1 MKKPIDTPH
10 APKPIGPF
18 AQAVQVDGFLFIS
31 GQLPFEPGT
40 GEQYVGTLRR
50 QTDRVLRSLRAIVEE
65 AGATLDD
72 VVRLTVY
79 VSDLEHLN
87 EINDTLARFFPEN
100 PPACSFL
107 EVARLYRDAG
117 IQVDA
122 VVKLPK
128 QGL

>member
-1 MKKPIDTPH
+1 MKQPIQTQS

-18 AQAVQVDGFLFIS
+18 AQAVRVDGFLFIS
-31 GQLPFEPGT
+31 GQLPFEPDT
-40 GEQYVGTLRR
+40 NEQYVGTLRR
-50 QTDRVLRSLRAIVEE
+50 QTDRVLRSLSAILQE

-72 VVRLTVY
+72 IVRLTVY

-87 EINDTLARFFPEN
+87 EINDTFARFFSDN
-100 PPACSFL
+100 PPACTFL

-122 VVKLPK
+122 VVRLKRET
-128 QGL
+128 